1 MVALT
6 QFCSCQ
12 GYETVLTESGGGLSG
27 GQKQRLAIAR
37 ALVRNPR
44 ILLLDEATSALDRNS
59 EQAVL
64 KALNVAVKGRSV
76 VMVAHRLTTIRNAD
90 AIAVVENGLLKELG
104 THEELMRLN
113 GIYAKL
119 IDANVSRVV

>member
-1 MVALT
+1 MAALT

-12 GYETVLTESGGGLSG
+12 GYETVLTEGGGGLSG

-104 THEELMRLN
+104 THDELMKLN